1 LARLPFLF
9 RGLYMATSKETSLF
23 MPYIAPPFAVGS
35 YLSLPSWVS
44 TEGVDL
50 SWYWTMMRVDPT
62 VKAGI
67 DFLKLSIRSRLSGF
81 RHPDPT
87 IQEFVDFSLS
97 QMQGTLHDV
106 VDDLLSALW
115 AGFAVAEIVYQPA
128 DGKVIWKKIKALNPV
143 TIYPTGI
150 ETDDKGNLKRIVQ
163 RVGSEEV
170 ELPLERTILWSFAS
184 DFGNPWGNS
193 LLRPAFQHF
202 IVKQALIRLWNTHL
216 ERQATPLAV
225 ATIPQ
230 AEMPVWCPIH
240 QREERFIEA
249 MRHILED
256 LKNRTSLVISGNAE
270 VEFPSIQP
278 RGELFDTAIRYHD
291 VQILRALLIPSLLVS
306 EAEYG
311 TRAQAVVH
319 REAFELALEG
329 IIAELKA
336 VLEEQLFRRL
346 IELNF
351 GAGVEAGEVV
361 FERRVVDVEVLANV
375 VFRLASMGM
384 MRWTADDEGVLRKL
398 LGLGPVPEKTEP
410 VPQPAPAKE
419 VETRIPP
426 EALEKVPPEGG
437 GGGK

>member
-1 LARLPFLF
+1 
-9 RGLYMATSKETSLF
+9 MATSKETSLF
-23 MPYIAPPFAVGS
+23 MPYISMPSWVGG
-35 YLSLPSWVS
+35 YLSLPSWVGWWAP

-50 SWYWTMMRVDPT
+50 SWYWTMMKTDPT
-62 VKAGI
+62 VKAGV
-67 DFLKLSIRSRLSGF
+67 DFLKLSIRSRLAGY

-97 QMQGTLHDV
+97 QMEGTLHDV

-115 AGFAVAEIVYQPA
+115 AGFAVAEIVYQPY
-128 DGKVIWKKIKALNPV
+128 DGKVIWKKVKVLNPV
-143 TIYPTGI
+143 TIYPRGI
-150 ETDDKGNLKRIVQ
+150 EMDDKGNIKRIVQ
-163 RVGSEEV
+163 RVGGEEV

-184 DFGNPWGNS
+184 DFGNPWGS
-193 LLRPAFQHF
+193 SILRPAFQHF
-202 IVKQALIRLWNTHL
+202 IMKQALIRLWNTHL

-256 LKNRTSLVISGNAE
+256 LKNRTSLVVSGSAE
-270 VEFPSIQP
+270 IQFPNIQSK
-278 RGELFDTAIRYHD
+278 GELFEVAIQYHD
-291 VQILRALLIPSLLVS
+291 AQILRALLIPSLLVS
-306 EAEYG
+306 EAQHA

-319 REAFELALEG
+319 EEVFQIALDG

-351 GAGVEAGEVV
+351 GEGMEAGEVV
-361 FERRVVDVEVLANV
+361 FERKMVEVDTLANV
-375 VFRLASMGM
+375 VFRLGSMGM
-384 MRWTADDEGVLRKL
+384 IHWTDDDEGVLRKL
-398 LGLGPVPEKTEP
+398 LGLGPVPEKAEP